1 MKNITSLVFAGIIGG
16 LITLGGHQLMQ
27 EEAPIQQPVAKQV
40 STTITT
46 PSSKPVPLNFTEA
59 ATIAMPTVVH
69 IKASESKG
77 QAQYRRDER
86 QENGGNMLDFF
97 FDSPFG
103 GGGSPFG
110 GGQKKGTGS
119 GVIISTDG
127 YIVKIDSDNLPT
139 MAFANSDKAQVGEW
153 VLAVGNPF
161 DLTSTV
167 TAGIISAKGRSIGVI
182 KNSQAIENFIQTDAV
197 VNPGNSGGALVDLDG
212 NLVGINTAIATPT
225 GTFAGY
231 SFAIPS
237 NMVMDITNH
246 IIEHGGPRAMLG
258 VQVVDVDVDFAAEQN
273 LSVDSGVYIAELT
286 DGGAAQYAGV
296 LPNDVIIRV
305 DGVKVADAPTL
316 IDIVSKA
323 KVGETLELT
332 INRDGRTKKI
342 PVTLKEETCLKLV
355 FRFVLMR
362 LSLIRD
368 RLFLCPFSPSSFQSN
383 LAKFYRFK

>member
-1 MKNITSLVFAGIIGG
+1 MSLVFAGIIGG

-27 EEAPIQQPVAKQV
+27 QEAPIQQPLAKQV
-40 STTITT
+40 STNVTT
-46 PSSKPVPLNFTEA
+46 PVSSKPVPLNFTEA
-59 ATIAMPTVVH
+59 ASIAMPTVVH

-77 QAQYRRDER
+77 QAQYRRDDE
-86 QENGGNMLDFF
+86 QENSRDMLDFF
-97 FDSPFG
+97 FESPFG

-110 GGQKKGTGS
+110 GRQKKGTGS
-119 GVIISTDG
+119 GVIISNDG
-127 YIVKIDSDNLPT
+127 YIVTNKHVVDFADELEVTLFDDRTFKATKVGIDPRTDLAVIKIDSENLPT
-139 MAFANSDKAQVGEW
+139 MEFANSEQAQVGEW

-197 VNPGNSGGALVDLDG
+197 INPGNSGGALVDLDG

-237 NMVMDITNH
+237 NMVMEITDH
-246 IIEHGGPRAMLG
+246 IIEHGGPRALLG
-258 VQVVDVDVDFAAEQN
+258 VQVVDVDIDFAEERN
-273 LSVDSGVYIAELT
+273 LSVDSGVYIDRLT
-286 DGGAAQYAGV
+286 DGGAAQYSGV
-296 LPNDVIIRV
+296 LPNDVITRV
-305 DGVKVADAPTL
+305 DGVKVEDSPTL
-316 IDIVSKA
+316 IEIVSKA

-342 PVTLKEETCLKLV
+342 PVTLK
-355 FRFVLMR
+355 
-362 LSLIRD
+362 
-368 RLFLCPFSPSSFQSN
+368 
-383 LAKFYRFK
+383 AG

>member
-27 EEAPIQQPVAKQV
+27 EEAPIQQPIAKQV
-40 STTITT
+40 NSTYTV
-46 PSSKPVPLNFTEA
+46 PVSSKPVPLNFTEA

-69 IKASESKG
+69 IKASESRG
-77 QAQYRRDER
+77 AAQYRRDEQ
-86 QENGGNMLDFF
+86 QENRGNMLDFF
-97 FDSPFG
+97 FDSPFGG

-119 GVIISTDG
+119 GVIISNDG
-127 YIVKIDSDNLPT
+127 YIVTNKHVVDFADELEVTLYDDRTFKATKIGIDPRTDLAVIKIDSDNLPT
-139 MAFANSDKAQVGEW
+139 MEFANSERTKVGEW

-182 KNSQAIENFIQTDAV
+182 RDAQAIENFIQTDAV

-212 NLVGINTAIATPT
+212 RLVGINTAIATPT

-237 NMVMDITNH
+237 NMVLDITNH

-258 VQVVDVDVDFAAEQN
+258 VQVVDVDNDLAEEQN
-273 LSVDSGVYIAELT
+273 LYVDAGVYIAKVV
-286 DGGAAQYAGV
+286 DGGSAQYAGV
-296 LPNDVIIRV
+296 LPNDVITRV
-305 DGVKVADAPTL
+305 DGVQIEDSPTL
-316 IDIVSKA
+316 IDMVSKA

-342 PVTLKEETCLKLV
+342 AVTLK
-355 FRFVLMR
+355 
-362 LSLIRD
+362 
-368 RLFLCPFSPSSFQSN
+368 
-383 LAKFYRFK
+383 AG

>member
-1 MKNITSLVFAGIIGG
+1 MKNLLSLIFAGIIGG

-27 EEAPIQQPVAKQV
+27 EEAPIQQPIAKQV
-40 STTITT
+40 STTITA
-46 PSSKPVPLNFTEA
+46 PHSKPVPLNFTA
-59 ATIAMPTVVH
+59 AASIAMPTVVH
-69 IKASESKG
+69 IKASESRG
-77 QAQYRRDER
+77 QAQYRRDEQ

-97 FDSPFG
+97 FNSPFG
-103 GGGSPFG
+103 GGAPFG

-127 YIVKIDSDNLPT
+127 YIVTNKHVVDFADELEVTLYDDRTFKATKIGIDPRTDLAVIKIDSDNLPI
-139 MAFANSDKAQVGEW
+139 MEFANSDRAQVGEW

-182 KNSQAIENFIQTDAV
+182 QNSQAIENFIQTDAV
-197 VNPGNSGGALVDLDG
+197 VNPGNSGGALVDLEG

-258 VQVVDVDVDFAAEQN
+258 VEVINVDVDFAAEQN
-273 LSVDSGVYIAELT
+273 LFVDSGVYIDKLK
-286 DGGAAQYAGV
+286 DGGAAQYAGI
-296 LPNDVIIRV
+296 LPNDVITKV
-305 DGVKVADAPTL
+305 DGMKVVDAPTL
-316 IDIVSKA
+316 VEIVSKA

-332 INRDGRTKKI
+332 INREGRTKKI
-342 PVTLKEETCLKLV
+342 PVTLK
-355 FRFVLMR
+355 
-362 LSLIRD
+362 
-368 RLFLCPFSPSSFQSN
+368 
-383 LAKFYRFK
+383 AG

>member
-1 MKNITSLVFAGIIGG
+1 MKNLLSLIFAGIIGG
-16 LITLGGHQLMQ
+16 LITLGGNQFMQ
-27 EEAPIQQPVAKQV
+27 KDAPIQQPIAKQV
-40 STTITT
+40 NATLAT
-46 PSSKPVPLNFTEA
+46 PTNTKPVPLNFTEA

-77 QAQYRRDER
+77 RAQYRQDEQ
-86 QENGGNMLDFF
+86 QENGGNPFDFF

-119 GVIISTDG
+119 GVIISNDG
-127 YIVKIDSDNLPT
+127 YIVTNKHVVDFADDLEVTLYDDRTFKATKIGIDPRTDLAVIKIDSENLPT
-139 MAFANSDKAQVGEW
+139 MEFANSDRARVGEW

-182 KNSQAIENFIQTDAV
+182 RNSQAIENFIQTDAV

-237 NMVMDITNH
+237 NMVLEITNH
-246 IIEHGGPRAMLG
+246 IIEHGGPRALLG
-258 VQVVDVDVDFAAEQN
+258 VQVVDVDIDFADERN
-273 LSVDSGVYIAELT
+273 LSVDSGVFIAKLT

-296 LPNDVIIRV
+296 LPNDVITRV
-305 DGVKVADAPTL
+305 DGVEVADAPTL

-342 PVTLKEETCLKLV
+342 PVTLK
-355 FRFVLMR
+355 
-362 LSLIRD
+362 
-368 RLFLCPFSPSSFQSN
+368 
-383 LAKFYRFK
+383 AG

>member
-1 MKNITSLVFAGIIGG
+1 MKNLLSLVFAGIIGG

-27 EEAPIQQPVAKQV
+27 EEATIQQPIAKQV

-46 PSSKPVPLNFTEA
+46 PRSKPVSLNFTEA
-59 ATIAMPTVVH
+59 AAIAMPTVVH

-97 FDSPFG
+97 FESPFG

-127 YIVKIDSDNLPT
+127 YIVTNKHVVDFADELEVTLYDDRTFKATKIGIDPRTDLAVIKIDSDNLPT
-139 MAFANSDKAQVGEW
+139 MAFANSDKAKVGEW

-182 KNSQAIENFIQTDAV
+182 KNLQAIENFIQTDAV

-237 NMVMDITNH
+237 NMVMNITNH

-258 VQVVDVDVDFAAEQN
+258 IQVVDVDMDFATEQN

-296 LPNDVIIRV
+296 LPNDVITKV

-342 PVTLKEETCLKLV
+342 PVTLK
-355 FRFVLMR
+355 
-362 LSLIRD
+362 
-368 RLFLCPFSPSSFQSN
+368 
-383 LAKFYRFK
+383 AG

>member
-1 MKNITSLVFAGIIGG
+1 MKNIMSLVFAGIIGG

-40 STTITT
+40 NTTLTV
-46 PSSKPVPLNFTEA
+46 PSSTKPVPLNFTEA

-86 QENGGNMLDFF
+86 QENRGNMLDFF

-110 GGQKKGTGS
+110 GQKKGTGS
-119 GVIISTDG
+119 GVIISHDG
-127 YIVKIDSDNLPT
+127 YIVTNKHVVDFADELEVTLYDDRTFKANKVGIDPRTDLAVIKIDSEDLPT
-139 MAFANSDKAQVGEW
+139 MQFANSDRAQVGEW

-182 KNSQAIENFIQTDAV
+182 RNSQAIENFIQTDAV

-237 NMVMDITNH
+237 NMVMEITNH

-258 VQVVDVDVDFAAEQN
+258 VQVVDVDVDFAEERN

-286 DGGAAQYAGV
+286 DGGAAQYSGV
-296 LPNDVIIRV
+296 LPNDVITRV
-305 DGVKVADAPTL
+305 DGVKVEDAPTL

-342 PVTLKEETCLKLV
+342 PVTLK
-355 FRFVLMR
+355 
-362 LSLIRD
+362 
-368 RLFLCPFSPSSFQSN
+368 
-383 LAKFYRFK
+383 AG

>member
-1 MKNITSLVFAGIIGG
+1 MKNLLSLVFAGIIGG

-27 EEAPIQQPVAKQV
+27 QEAPIQQPLAKQV
-40 STTITT
+40 STNVTT
-46 PSSKPVPLNFTEA
+46 PVSSKPVPLNFTEA
-59 ATIAMPTVVH
+59 ASIAMPTVVH

-77 QAQYRRDER
+77 QAQYRRDDE
-86 QENGGNMLDFF
+86 QENSRDMLDFF
-97 FDSPFG
+97 FESPFG

-110 GGQKKGTGS
+110 GRQKKGTGS
-119 GVIISTDG
+119 GVIISNDG
-127 YIVKIDSDNLPT
+127 YIVTNKHVVDFADELEVTLFDDRTFKATKVGIDPRTDLAVIKIDSENLPT
-139 MAFANSDKAQVGEW
+139 MEFANSEQAQVGEW

-197 VNPGNSGGALVDLDG
+197 INPGNSGGALVDLDG

-237 NMVMDITNH
+237 NMVMEITDH
-246 IIEHGGPRAMLG
+246 IIEHGGPRALLG
-258 VQVVDVDVDFAAEQN
+258 VQVVDVDIDFAEERN
-273 LSVDSGVYIAELT
+273 LSVDSGVYIDRLT
-286 DGGAAQYAGV
+286 DGGAAQYSGV
-296 LPNDVIIRV
+296 LPNDVITRV
-305 DGVKVADAPTL
+305 DGVKVEDSPTL
-316 IDIVSKA
+316 IEIVSKA

-342 PVTLKEETCLKLV
+342 PVTLK
-355 FRFVLMR
+355 
-362 LSLIRD
+362 
-368 RLFLCPFSPSSFQSN
+368 
-383 LAKFYRFK
+383 AG

>member
-1 MKNITSLVFAGIIGG
+1 MKNLLSLVFAGVVGG
-16 LITLGGHQLMQ
+16 LITLGGHQMMQ
-27 EEAPIQQPVAKQV
+27 KKAPIQQPIAKQV
-40 STTITT
+40 NTRIAT
-46 PSSKPVPLNFTEA
+46 PISSKPVPLNFTEA

-77 QAQYRRDER
+77 HAQYRRDEQ
-86 QENGGNMLDFF
+86 QENGSNMFDFF
-97 FDSPFG
+97 FDSPFN

-119 GVIISTDG
+119 GVIISNDG
-127 YIVKIDSDNLPT
+127 YIVTNKHVVDFADDLEVTLYDDRTFKATKIGIDPRTDLAVLKIDSDNLPT
-139 MAFANSDKAQVGEW
+139 MDFANSDRAQVGEW

-182 KNSQAIENFIQTDAV
+182 RNSQAIENFIQTDAV

-237 NMVMDITNH
+237 SMVLEITNH

-258 VQVVDVDVDFAAEQN
+258 VQVVDVDIDFAEEQN

-286 DGGAAQYAGV
+286 DGGAAQYSGV
-296 LPNDVIIRV
+296 LPNDVITKI
-305 DGVKVADAPTL
+305 DGMNITDAPTL

-332 INRDGRTKKI
+332 INRDGKTKKI
-342 PVTLKEETCLKLV
+342 PVTLK
-355 FRFVLMR
+355 
-362 LSLIRD
+362 
-368 RLFLCPFSPSSFQSN
+368 
-383 LAKFYRFK
+383 AG

>member
-1 MKNITSLVFAGIIGG
+1 MKNLLSLVFAGIIGG

-40 STTITT
+40 STTIAT

-69 IKASESKG
+69 IKASESRGK
-77 QAQYRRDER
+77 AQYRRDEQ
-86 QENGGNMLDFF
+86 QEHEGDMLDFF
-97 FDSPFG
+97 FNSPFG

-110 GGQKKGTGS
+110 GQQKKGTGS
-119 GVIISTDG
+119 GVIISNDG
-127 YIVKIDSDNLPT
+127 YIVTNKHVVDFADELEVTLYDDRTFKATKIGIDPRTDLAVIKIDSENLPT
-139 MAFANSDKAQVGEW
+139 MEFANSDRAQVGEW

-258 VQVVDVDVDFAAEQN
+258 VQVVDVDIDFAAEQN

-286 DGGAAQYAGV
+286 DGGAAQYAGI
-296 LPNDVIIRV
+296 LPNDVITRV
-305 DGVKVADAPTL
+305 DGVEVVDAPTL

-342 PVTLKEETCLKLV
+342 PVTLK
-355 FRFVLMR
+355 
-362 LSLIRD
+362 
-368 RLFLCPFSPSSFQSN
+368 
-383 LAKFYRFK
+383 AG

>member
-1 MKNITSLVFAGIIGG
+1 MKNLLSLIFAGIIGG

-27 EEAPIQQPVAKQV
+27 EEAPIQQPIAKQV
-40 STTITT
+40 STTITA
-46 PSSKPVPLNFTEA
+46 PHSKPVPLNFTA
-59 ATIAMPTVVH
+59 AASIAMPTVVH
-69 IKASESKG
+69 IKASESRG
-77 QAQYRRDER
+77 QAQYRRDEQ

-97 FDSPFG
+97 FNSPFG
-103 GGGSPFG
+103 GGAPFG

-127 YIVKIDSDNLPT
+127 YIVTNKHVVDFADELEVTLYDDRTFKATKIGIDPRTDLAVIKIDSDNLPI
-139 MAFANSDKAQVGEW
+139 MEFANSDRAQVGEW

-182 KNSQAIENFIQTDAV
+182 QNSQAIENFIQTDAV
-197 VNPGNSGGALVDLDG
+197 VNPGNSGGALVDLEG

-237 NMVMDITNH
+237 NMVMDITNN

-258 VQVVDVDVDFAAEQN
+258 VQVIDVDIDFAEEKN
-273 LSVDSGVYIAELT
+273 LSVDSGVYIAEVT
-286 DGGAAQYAGV
+286 DGSAAQYSGV
-296 LPNDVIIRV
+296 LPHDVITSV
-305 DGVKVADAPTL
+305 DGVYVADAPTL
-316 IDIVSKA
+316 IDIISKA

-332 INRDGRTKKI
+332 INREGRTKKI
-342 PVTLKEETCLKLV
+342 PVTLK
-355 FRFVLMR
+355 
-362 LSLIRD
+362 
-368 RLFLCPFSPSSFQSN
+368 
-383 LAKFYRFK
+383 AG

>member
-1 MKNITSLVFAGIIGG
+1 MKNLLSLVFAGIIGG

-27 EEAPIQQPVAKQV
+27 EEAPIQQPIAKQV
-40 STTITT
+40 STTITA
-46 PSSKPVPLNFTEA
+46 PNSKPPPLNFTEA
-59 ATIAMPTVVH
+59 ASIAMPTVVH
-69 IKASESKG
+69 IKASESRG
-77 QAQYRRDER
+77 QAQYRRDEQ
-86 QENGGNMLDFF
+86 QENGRDMLDFF
-97 FDSPFG
+97 FESPFG

-127 YIVKIDSDNLPT
+127 YIVTNKHVVDFADELEVTLFDDRTFKATKIGIDPRTDLAVIKIDSDNLPI
-139 MAFANSDKAQVGEW
+139 MEFANSDRAQVGEW

-237 NMVMDITNH
+237 NMVMEITNH
-246 IIEHGGPRAMLG
+246 IIEHGGPRAILG
-258 VQVVDVDVDFAAEQN
+258 VQVQDVDVDFAEERN
-273 LSVDSGVYIAELT
+273 LPVDSGVYIAALT

-296 LPNDVIIRV
+296 LPNDVITSV
-305 DGVKVADAPTL
+305 DGIKVADAPAL

-342 PVTLKEETCLKLV
+342 PVTLK
-355 FRFVLMR
+355 
-362 LSLIRD
+362 
-368 RLFLCPFSPSSFQSN
+368 
-383 LAKFYRFK
+383 AG